1 MGSWTG
7 GRTGGLGAP
16 GRGHA
21 AGVAL
26 TVPPHAGTSVGARL
40 LGELWTAALDLVAQ
54 SRASV
59 GALRDASA
67 WTLAAV
73 ALWTLG
79 IVGDA
84 TTTLLMMGTGRFEE
98 ANGSAAALMGVVGVT
113 GWVLLSS
120 LVCVAIASL
129 SLARPRTTYAWAAAT
144 MAVLVCLGKLHAT
157 AGNALLWWTVS

>member
-1 MGSWTG
+1 MG
-7 GRTGGLGAP
+7 GRTGGLGTS

-21 AGVAL
+21 SGVAL
-26 TVPPHAGTSVGARL
+26 TVSPRAGDPVVARL
-40 LGELWTAALDLVAQ
+40 LEELRSAASDLAAQ

-59 GALRDASA
+59 PALRGDRTWARA
-67 WTLAAV
+67 ML

-98 ANGSAAALMGVVGVT
+98 ANGSAAVLMDVIGVT

-144 MAVLVCLGKLHAT
+144 MAVLVCVGKLHAT